1 MDAIELQEFEP
12 TNANATPAHRSIV
25 LDDPPSQERKAMST
39 NQSNAQRDVNTNFV
53 VRDKRDDVRQA
64 QSKPSYDQLGKKE
77 DSHGQE
83 GDAVYRKY
91 LREKITNNIE
101 EEPSVFIQVKPQ
113 NFTDPSD
120 NIRIAAD
127 AQQ

>member
-1 MDAIELQEFEP
+1 M
-12 TNANATPAHRSIV
+12 
-25 LDDPPSQERKAMST
+25 
-39 NQSNAQRDVNTNFV
+39 
-53 VRDKRDDVRQA
+53 
-64 QSKPSYDQLGKKE
+64 
-77 DSHGQE
+77 
-83 GDAVYRKY
+83 YRKY

-127 AQQ
+127 AQQLEERQTIKYSLP